1 MYRSK
6 LFLVLLL
13 GVLTSIGAYAKPTF
27 PPIVRETYQIKSGGR
42 IDNELNSCGLCHL
55 GGPPTL
61 NPYGKVLQG
70 ALNKANTG
78 MLTSQILHSV
88 DNVDPDGTGFTVAQD
103 FAADVPPGDPSIH
116 PPKGTKP
123 AVSAAAPATTSTTAA
138 AASPTLM
145 QQIIKLAFPK
155 HAQHPVI
162 THFPI
167 ALFVFGFLLDIL
179 AWWKKNTQMAYAGY
193 LCLIGAAITA
203 PLSVITGLLAWHFV
217 FGGFSGTPL
226 TGVALYHLILACVTT
241 VLMLILAFQRKKN
254 QEITPGYLTVAFIT
268 VIILS
273 ITGHLGGTLSGV
285 N

>member
-6 LFLVLLL
+6 LFLALLL
-13 GVLTSIGAYAKPTF
+13 CVCTSIAAQAKPTF
-27 PPIVRETYQIKSGGR
+27 PPIVRETYQIKPSGR
-42 IDNELNSCGLCHL
+42 IDGELNSCALCHL

-88 DNVDPDGTGFTVAQD
+88 DDVDPDGTGFTVAQD
-103 FAADVPPGDPSIH
+103 YAADVPPGDPSIH
-116 PPKGTKP
+116 PPKGTVA
-123 AVSAAAPATTSTTAA
+123 AVSSAAPPASSAT
-138 AASPTLM
+138 ASPTLM

-179 AWWKKNTQMAYAGY
+179 AWWKKNTAMAYAGY

-226 TGVALYHLILACVTT
+226 TGVALYHLILASITT
-241 VLMLILAFQRKKN
+241 VLMIILAFQRKKH
-254 QEITPGYLTVAFIT
+254 QEITPGYLAVAFIT